1 MQNLIPLWQWKNS
14 LTKLRFICEGSGKEH
29 QILMHIINIFF
40 LVYSGSTFFVN
51 ARLLTIEDHSTTF
64 GESTFLD
71 CQLQSITVNVTHF
84 CLYQTK
90 TLHASGCLK
99 RMKREREREGG
110 GWGWWMVL
118 RRPLASGPHIAMSAV
133 CLTTQQFTFKE

>member
-1 MQNLIPLWQWKNS
+1 
-14 LTKLRFICEGSGKEH
+14 
-29 QILMHIINIFF
+29 MHIINIFF

-99 RMKREREREGG
+99 RMKREREREREGG
-110 GWGWWMVL
+110 GWGGGGVVDGL
-118 RRPLASGPHIAMSAV
+118 ETTTCLGTTHCNV
-133 CLTTQQFTFKE
+133 CSLFNDSTIHLQRVNSLILGFMTAICN